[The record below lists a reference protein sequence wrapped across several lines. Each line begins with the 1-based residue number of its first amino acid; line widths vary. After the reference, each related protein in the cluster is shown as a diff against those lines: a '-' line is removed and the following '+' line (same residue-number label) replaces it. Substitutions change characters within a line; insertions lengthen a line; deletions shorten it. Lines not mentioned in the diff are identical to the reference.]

1 MEDMATN
8 FKFRFEKILDWY
20 TKKEDEAKKKLAE
33 VKAEYLREENILRK
47 IEEERELGE
56 RMFLENISNIGFSLV
71 IRDYLE
77 KKKEEINIQKDKLRL
92 LDEKI
97 KEQRKILL
105 YWEMK
110 KKSMEK
116 LKERDSLIHQLKLK
130 RLENIIL
137 DENGI
142 TRYLRK
148 YEGT

>member
-1 MEDMATN
+1 MATN

-33 VKAEYLREENILRK
+33 VKAEYLREENILK
-47 IEEERELGE
+47 EIEKEKEFGE
-56 RMFLENISNIGFSLV
+56 KMFLENISNIRLGLV

-142 TRYLRK
+142 TRYLRR

>member
-1 MEDMATN
+1 MATN